1 MNDRHFHLTLPSNAS
16 TAIYPNN
23 TAAMYVTKLPKPIE
37 LEGEWVASLKEIS
50 TPVSFVNIPYN
61 YAEFDV
67 RHKDA
72 SHGGVQKTLAMPG
85 GMYRRNEEVLDR
97 LNEITALYN
106 IEFHLAGRRSRR
118 IRIDVGDTHEIRLN
132 ENLAVILG
140 LSPQHGWYASGEHVA
155 GLPMTLPSRENVTT
169 LFVYCDILQHVV
181 VGDTTAPLLRVVDMR
196 RLSGKPKMHT
206 INDTPL
212 FVPIQKKMFDTI
224 EVNLMTDTGMPVP
237 FEDGKSHVVLELKK
251 IGLLDGAL

>member
-16 TAIYPNN
+16 TTIYPNN

-61 YAEFDV
+61 YAKFDV
-67 RHKDA
+67 KHKGA
-72 SHGGVQKTLAMPG
+72 SDDGAQKTLAMQG

-97 LNEITALYN
+97 LNEITSLYN
-106 IEFHLAGRRSRR
+106 IEFHLAGRRNRR
-118 IRIDVGDTHEIRLN
+118 VTINVGDTHEIRLN
-132 ENLAVILG
+132 ENLAIILG
-140 LSPQHGWYASGEHVA
+140 LSPQHGWYASGERAA
-155 GLPMTLPSRENVTT
+155 GSSMTLPERENVTT
-169 LFVYCDILQHVV
+169 MFVYCDILQHVV
-181 VGDTTAPLLRVVDMR
+181 VGDTTAPLLRVVDMKKY
-196 RLSGKPKMHT
+196 SGKPKMHT

-212 FVPIQKKMFDTI
+212 FVPIQKKTFDTI

-237 FEDGKSHVVLELKK
+237 FVDGKSHVVLELKK

>member
-16 TAIYPNN
+16 TTIYPNN

-50 TPVSFVNIPYN
+50 KPVSFVNMPYN
-61 YAEFDV
+61 FAEFDV
-67 RHKDA
+67 RHKGA
-72 SHGGVQKTLAMPG
+72 SDDGAQKTLTMQG

-97 LNEITALYN
+97 LNEISSLYN
-106 IEFHLAGRRSRR
+106 VEFHLAGRRNRKVQ
-118 IRIDVGDTHEIRLN
+118 IVVGDTHEIRMN
-132 ENLAVILG
+132 ENLAIVLG
-140 LSPQHGWYASGEHVA
+140 LSPQHGWYASGQHLA
-155 GLPMTLPSRENVTT
+155 RSQMILPPREDVTT
-169 LFVYCDILQHVV
+169 MFVYCDILQHVV
-181 VGDTTAPLLRVVDMR
+181 VGDITAPLLRVVDMR
-196 RLSGKPKMHT
+196 KYSAKPKMHT

-237 FEDGKSHVVLELKK
+237 FDDGKSHIVLELKK

>member
-67 RHKDA
+67 RHKGA
-72 SHGGVQKTLAMPG
+72 SDDGAQKTLTMPG
-85 GMYRRNEEVLDR
+85 GMYRRNEEALDG

-106 IEFHLAGRRSRR
+106 IEFHLAGRRNRR
-118 IRIDVGDTHEIRLN
+118 VQIDVGDTHEIRIN
-132 ENLAVILG
+132 ESLAVIMG
-140 LSPQHGWYASGEHVA
+140 LSPQHGWLASGQHLA
-155 GLPMTLPSRENVTT
+155 SSQMILPPRENVTT
-169 LFVYCDILQHVV
+169 MFVYCDILQHVV

-196 RLSGKPKMHT
+196 KHSGKQKMHT